1 MARQARGPI
10 TAAMETRM
18 QLKQLLEGVSQL
30 EFVDCHKI
38 TKPYITLKQFILCMR
53 TIIYKLLHITLHIK
67 QVRFN

>member
-38 TKPYITLKQFILCMR
+38 TKPYITLKQFILCIKKENNK
-53 TIIYKLLHITLHIK
+53 TSGLKLRVK
-67 QVRFN
+67 F